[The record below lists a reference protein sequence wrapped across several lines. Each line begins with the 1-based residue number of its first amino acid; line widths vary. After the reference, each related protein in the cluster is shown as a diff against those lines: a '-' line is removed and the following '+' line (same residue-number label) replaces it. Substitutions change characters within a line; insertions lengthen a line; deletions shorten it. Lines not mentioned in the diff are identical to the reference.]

1 MLTCLRTN
9 DAGQVRHDGSGMAG
23 NGVEVLKARGLLP
36 AEPLP
41 QRVSRLM
48 AWAAG
53 ALILLG
59 CGFLI
64 SVDVITRSLAGRGVI
79 ESFELSG
86 YALAGAV
93 GLGLAFTVTSRS
105 NIRVD
110 VAITPLPA
118 ALRRPLDLAAA
129 LALAL
134 SAIVLAAYGWETL
147 ATSWRMGARSVSQMQ
162 TPLVLPQ
169 ALWWGGLA
177 WFAVVAVLVPL
188 QALRRLAVRDGRGCD
203 ALIGPPGVR
212 DEIDQAGDGA
222 GRP

>member
-1 MLTCLRTN
+1 MLR
-9 DAGQVRHDGSGMAG
+9 
-23 NGVEVLKARGLLP
+23 ARGLLP

-41 QRVSRLM
+41 HRVARLM

-53 ALILLG
+53 ALILVG

-64 SVDVITRSLAGRGVI
+64 SLDVVTRALAGRGVI

-93 GLGLAFTVTSRS
+93 GLGLAFTVTSRA

-110 VAITPLPA
+110 VAVTALPA

-129 LALAL
+129 LALAV
-134 SAIVLAAYGWETL
+134 AAAALAVYGWETL
-147 ATSWRMGARSVSQMQ
+147 ATSWRMGARSVSRMQ

-169 ALWWGGLA
+169 ALWWAGLA
-177 WFAVVAVLVPL
+177 WFAAVAVLVPL
-188 QALRRLAVRDGRGCD
+188 QALVRLAARDGRGAD
-203 ALIGPPGVR
+203 ALVGPPGVR
-212 DEIDQAGDGA
+212 EEIAQTGDAVAPGA
-222 GRP
+222 HRP

>member
-1 MLTCLRTN
+1 MI
-9 DAGQVRHDGSGMAG
+9 AGRVRHDGSGRAG
-23 NGVEVLKARGLLP
+23 NGQEVLRARGLLP

-64 SVDVITRSLAGRGVI
+64 SLDVVTRSLAGRGVI

-93 GLGLAFTVTSRS
+93 GLGLAFTVTSRA

-110 VAITPLPA
+110 IAVTALPA
-118 ALRRPLDLAAA
+118 ALRRPVDLLAA
-129 LALAL
+129 LALAV
-134 SAIVLAAYGWETL
+134 AAVVLAIYGWETL
-147 ATSWRMGARSVSQMQ
+147 ATSWRMGARSVSRMQ
-162 TPLVLPQ
+162 TPLVVPQ
-169 ALWWGGLA
+169 VLWWAGLA
-177 WFAVVAVLVPL
+177 WFALVAVLVPV
-188 QALRRLAVRDGRGCD
+188 QAVRRLAAGDGRGCD
-203 ALIGPPGVR
+203 ALIGPPGVK
-212 DEIDQAGDGA
+212 DEIEQAGDGA